1 YTLILPSVS
10 VGNVGQLATDL
21 LVFSLNAEKIGYVWH
36 PSILPVIGSNP
47 YDLTSELLMISSE
60 VYIVKNKKLVII
72 QIRSPLCNSKNDF
85 LNEFLKWTSDVHLEQ
100 IVVLSSSFDY
110 ERNDEQICGTPLRY
124 FMTKTSRNKMRPKL
138 SKWKELECMTFPGV
152 NSLENV
158 KEPEKLNIPGGGF
171 TKLLYQKCI
180 LKDVAL
186 VVLLKFCSEG
196 DNIPDA
202 VMLADYVDEWLDIVP
217 KENNLPFTWSYPPS
231 WKHLFAYSCI
241 RIVYLCGVALTRA
254 LDSCIGN
261 HMTKSRSVRIVS
273 NDTYAVFSSPARGL
287 GHHGYEGYQP
297 CAVLTVSVA

>member
-1 YTLILPSVS
+1 M
-10 VGNVGQLATDL
+10 
-21 LVFSLNAEKIGYVWH
+21 VFSLNAEKIGYVWH

-47 YDLTSELLMISSE
+47 YDLTSGLLMISSE
-60 VYIVKNKKLVII
+60 VYIVKDKRLVII

-85 LNEFLKWTSDVHLEQ
+85 LNEFLKWTSDVHIEQ

-124 FMTKTSRNKMRPKL
+124 FMTKTSRNKMGPKL
-138 SKWKELECMTFPGV
+138 SKLKELECRTFPSV

-171 TKLLYQKCI
+171 TKLLYQKCV
-180 LKDVAL
+180 LKDAAL
-186 VVLLKFCSEG
+186 VILLKFCSEG

-231 WKHLFAYSCI
+231 WKHLF
-241 RIVYLCGVALTRA
+241 G
-254 LDSCIGN
+254 
-261 HMTKSRSVRIVS
+261 
-273 NDTYAVFSSPARGL
+273 SPPSKEI
-287 GHHGYEGYQP
+287 Y
-297 CAVLTVSVA
+297 